1 MGIILASNDDNN
13 IMGFLKISLFFL
25 VLVGLNPDLNSIRVL
40 WWGIVLFAIVN
51 MLIVI
56 VKKDLPVVNQ
66 FFIWML
72 AFFFWGT
79 LSYFWSLY
87 FAITFEILKT
97 LLINLLVFWL
107 ISCVII
113 TEVDI
118 YALFKI
124 IVYATTLNG
133 IYILYKIDVGLLG
146 TTQIG
151 ADLLGEMWNGNT
163 IGIMMAFGVLIS
175 LLLISKEETRLKKI
189 RYIIII
195 VVSTLIVILTGSRK
209 ALFFVVFGY
218 VAFTGLSSKSNRILL
233 MTKIIIILALGYQL
247 IMNIPLFYSILGV
260 RIEGLFSIV
269 TGLGAV
275 DSSTELRIEYI
286 DYGLSWFMDKP
297 IFGYGLDNYRVLLY
311 RAIGKGTYS
320 HNNYI
325 ELLVGVGVIG
335 TIIYYYAFGYVLVN
349 ARKLLK
355 ASKEPMTYLIV
366 VIMVAIL
373 ISQYGFVTY
382 YDFMVNLIICI
393 SFIVV
398 RTKLKE
404 DKTLSVK

>member
-1 MGIILASNDDNN
+1 MGMILASNDENN
-13 IMGFLKISLFFL
+13 IMGFLKVSLFFL
-25 VLVGLNPDLNSIRVL
+25 VLVGLNPDLNSIRVV
-40 WWGIVLFAIVN
+40 WWGIILFAIVN

-72 AFFFWGT
+72 AFFFWST
-79 LSYFWSLY
+79 LSYFWSIY
-87 FAITFEILKT
+87 FAITFEILKS
-97 LLINLLVFWL
+97 LLINLVVFWL
-107 ISCVII
+107 LSCVIV

-118 YALFKI
+118 YSLFRI

-133 IYILYKIDVGLLG
+133 IYILYKIDVDLLR

-151 ADLLGEMWNGNT
+151 ADMLGESWNGNA
-163 IGIMMAFGVLIS
+163 IGVMMAFGVLIS
-175 LLLISKEETRLKKI
+175 LLLMNKEEGRYKKI
-189 RYIIII
+189 GYIFIIAL
-195 VVSTLIVILTGSRK
+195 STLIVILTGSRK

-218 VAFTGLSSKSNRILL
+218 VTFTGLSSKSNRI
-233 MTKIIIILALGYQL
+233 MMMAKIIIIMALAYQL
-247 IMNIPLFYSILGV
+247 IMNIPIFYNILGV
-260 RIEGLFSIV
+260 RLEGLFAIV
-269 TGLGAV
+269 TGVGSV

-286 DYGLSWFMDKP
+286 DYGISWFMDKP
-297 IFGYGLDNYRVLLY
+297 IIGYGVDNYRVLLY

-325 ELLVGVGVIG
+325 ELLVGVGLIG

-349 ARKLLK
+349 AIKLLK
-355 ASKEPMTYLIV
+355 ISKEPMIYLIM
-366 VIMVAIL
+366 VIIVAIL

-382 YDFMVNLIICI
+382 YDFFVNLIICI

-398 RTKLKE
+398 RTKLK
-404 DKTLSVK
+404 DNIRWL